1 MAAFNDTA
9 PTIKS
14 LSSSLKKPT
23 AATGKE
29 SSVSNFASSLFDV
42 NEEILIEGI

>member
-1 MAAFNDTA
+1 MAEFNDTA

-23 AATGKE
+23 AVTGKE
-29 SSVSNFASSLFDV
+29 SGVSIFASSLFDV